1 VGEGSPSWKQGE
13 GDVIECFREARKLGK
28 GITFEM

>member
-1 VGEGSPSWKQGE
+1 VGGGAPSWKQGE
-13 GDVIECFREARKLGK
+13 GDGIRGAWGERGK